1 MTPPPTKE
9 NQLHRLDWRTASRSA
24 AAAFIATACLTAAT
38 ASAQTPAPTTPAAT
52 TPTIPGEVVSTGAP
66 IAANGTD
73 GIPTPGTNECY
84 ARLFKPKDVPAQYL
98 ADDTVVAQY
107 RLRCSS
113 DVTGYAFGFNREVVS
128 AETEIFPTFL
138 TSNAVIPDEAFNCSG
153 DFPGWGVTCTG
164 TYKGRFSTI
173 RGLVSFQLTE
183 EEIAAKT
190 SWCNLAI
197 TGTATT
203 FTSSVARDPYTSK
216 ALVNKD
222 GTSQLRNLSAG
233 PFRVTTPT
241 CHGGSASA
249 SKAKKKATSKK
260 AAKSTKAKA

>member
-1 MTPPPTKE
+1 
-9 NQLHRLDWRTASRSA
+9 LHRLDWRTASRSA

-38 ASAQTPAPTTPAAT
+38 ASAQTPTAPATT
-52 TPTIPGEVVSTGAP
+52 TPTGPADVATTGAP

-73 GIPTPGTNECY
+73 GIPTPGNNECY

-113 DVTGYAFGFNREVVS
+113 DVTGYSFGFNREVVS
-128 AETEIFPTFL
+128 AETEIFPTL
-138 TSNAVIPDEAFNCSG
+138 LASNALISDEAFNCSG

-173 RGLVSFQLTE
+173 RGLVSFQLTD
-183 EEIAAKT
+183 EEIEAKT
-190 SWCNLAI
+190 SFCNLAI
-197 TGTATT
+197 AGTSTVW
-203 FTSSVARDPYTSK
+203 TSAVSRDPYTNK

-233 PFRVTTPT
+233 PFRVTNPT

-249 SKAKKKATSKK
+249 AKAKKKATKK
-260 AAKSTKAKA
+260 TAKSTKAKA